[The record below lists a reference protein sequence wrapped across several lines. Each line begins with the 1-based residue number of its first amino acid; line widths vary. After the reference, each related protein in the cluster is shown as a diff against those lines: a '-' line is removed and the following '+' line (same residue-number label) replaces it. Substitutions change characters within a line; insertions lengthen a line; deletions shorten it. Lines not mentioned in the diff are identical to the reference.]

1 MRNDPPNESETAW
14 VAPESRR
21 GRGARSNAS
30 GRHEAT
36 QSVGF
41 SDGWDL
47 PEESARLRTEVT
59 VERARTIL
67 ARNTSPDIP
76 FDRSIN
82 PYRGCEH
89 GCIYCYAR
97 PSHANMGLSPGL
109 DFESRLFVKTEAATL
124 LRKELRRPGYRCLPV
139 ALGSNT
145 DPYQPIER
153 DWRIM
158 RGVLEVLEES
168 RHPVTIVTKS
178 ANVLRDLDIL
188 ERMARRGLVKV
199 ALSVTTLDHRLARRL
214 EPRASTPG
222 RRLAAIAGL
231 SAAGVPVG
239 VMAAPVIPGLT
250 DHEIEPIL
258 KAAAEAGAVEAGW
271 ILLRL
276 PLEIRDL
283 FAEWLAEETPD
294 RAKRV
299 LSLLTEMRG
308 GRANDPRFGH
318 RMRGEGA
325 YAAMLADRF
334 RAAARRLGLNADPPS
349 LDCTQFRA
357 PAADPAQSD
366 MFA

>member
-1 MRNDPPNESETAW
+1 MQDNITTEYESAW
-14 VAPESRR
+14 VAPDRRR

-30 GRHEAT
+30 GRHEAM
-36 QSVGF
+36 QAVGF
-41 SDGWDL
+41 DDGWDV
-47 PEESARLRTEVT
+47 PEEAARLRTEVT

-109 DFESRLFVKTEAATL
+109 DFESRLFVKPDAAAL
-124 LRKELRRPGYRCLPV
+124 LRKELRRPGYRCKPV

-158 RGVLEVLEES
+158 RGILEVLEEA

-188 ERMARRGLVKV
+188 QRMAQRNLVKV

-222 RRLAAIAGL
+222 RRLEAVAKL
-231 SAAGVPVG
+231 SDAGVPVG
-239 VMAAPVIPGLT
+239 VMVAPVIPGLT
-250 DHEIEPIL
+250 DHEIEAIL

-276 PLEIRDL
+276 PLEIREL

-299 LSLLTEMRG
+299 MTLLSDMRG

-318 RMRGEGA
+318 RLRGEGQ
-325 YAAMLADRF
+325 YAEMLADRF
-334 RAAARRLGLNADPPS
+334 RATARRLGLNADPPS
-349 LDCTQFRA
+349 LDCTQFHA
-357 PAADPAQSD
+357 PAADPAQGSL
-366 MFA
+366 F